1 MAAQTCLK
9 EPRRVPTYEY
19 ECTACGHNFDLV
31 QKFSDE
37 PVTQCPECQGRLR
50 KVFHAAG
57 IIFKGEGWYATDSR
71 SSDEKNKFKDDGK
84 APAESGDAGKDA
96 ADKPAKDGA
105 TKEAPAKEP
114 AAAKSDAKAEP
125 AKGAASD

>member
-1 MAAQTCLK
+1 M
-9 EPRRVPTYEY
+9 PTYEY
-19 ECTACGHNFDLV
+19 ECTACGHNFELV
-31 QKFSDE
+31 QKFSDD
-37 PVTQCPECQGRLR
+37 PVTQCPECAGRVR
-50 KVFHAAG
+50 KIFHPAG

-71 SSDEKNKFKDDGK
+71 PSAEKNKFKEDGK
-84 APAESGDAGKDA
+84 APAESGDSGKDA

-105 TKEAPAKEP
+105 TKEAPAKET

>member
-1 MAAQTCLK
+1 
-9 EPRRVPTYEY
+9 VPTYEY
-19 ECTACGHNFDLV
+19 ECTACGHNFERV

-37 PVTQCPECQGRLR
+37 PVTQCPECPGRVR
-50 KVFHAAG
+50 KVLHAAG

-71 SSDEKNKFKDDGK
+71 SSSEKNKFKDDGK
-84 APAESGDAGKDA
+84 APAESGDAGKDN

-105 TKEAPAKEP
+105 TTDAPAKETV
-114 AAAKSDAKAEP
+114 AAKSEAQSEAKSEP